1 MGFSDNQKIIILL
14 SAIIIVFLTI
24 GTAIAFDTRSSEE
37 EEISGPQIIVCPAF
51 DPYNLPEFTGSVDY
65 VFVAKVNR
73 VEGVVSSP
81 PDSGYSQIVY
91 SAQVV
96 ENIKGELITD
106 QPIHFKRAGDISHSG
121 TYYPIIYNDVLPEV
135 GQTYIFYAYAQPDGS
150 LLMSG
155 ETSATLLTSLNY
167 FEAAMP
173 SALQNAPEFVEAIDA
188 YHNQIEDRFELER
201 FVSIYDVRNY

>member
-24 GTAIAFDTRSSEE
+24 GTAIAFDTRSSED
-37 EEISGPQIIVCPAF
+37 EEIPGPQIIVCPAF

-65 VFVAKVNR
+65 VFVAKVSK
-73 VEGVVSSP
+73 VDGVVSPSP
-81 PDSGYSQIVY
+81 DFYSQIVY

-96 ENIKGELITD
+96 ENIKGELITG
-106 QPIHFKRAGDISHSG
+106 QPIHFKRAGDLSKG
-121 TYYPIIYNDVLPEV
+121 GKYYPIIFNDVLPEV

-155 ETSATLLTSLNY
+155 ETSATPLTSLNY
-167 FEAAMP
+167 LEAAMP
-173 SALQNAPEFVEAIDA
+173 SALQIGRASC
-188 YHNQIEDRFELER
+188 RER
-201 FVSIYDVRNY
+201 V